1 MKLPVVVFVVL
12 VHAVLVLCLGLNSCS
27 PGESHDQA
35 AAEHAGAETKPISG
49 PAKPQGQLSPET
61 NPALATTEVFSP
73 RYFQNGTLS
82 VTPGLK
88 NRLKDCRTGV
98 LIDITNRRL
107 LWNKS
112 GNQTVPLASLTK
124 MMTALMLVER
134 QRSDPG
140 LSLDQKVR
148 VTKEAEAVGGSQ
160 VYLDHRESLTVDEI
174 LKCIMIFSANDA
186 AYLAGQVLGNGSVD
200 TFVRLM
206 NQRSDELGLQKMR
219 FLNPHGLPE
228 RGQDGENRGTALEVA
243 YLAEQLL
250 KYPEVV
256 RWSSTR
262 LSYLREK
269 TGKPFQLLN
278 RNQLVEKVPGVN
290 GMKTGYTQKAGF
302 CIATTCQRD
311 GRTLVAVVTGC
322 PSSKR
327 RNALVRELLDWGYRP
342 TNQT

>member
-1 MKLPVVVFVVL
+1 MKLQVVVFVVL
-12 VHAVLVLCLGLNSCS
+12 VHVVLVLCLGLNSCS
-27 PGESHDQA
+27 RGEKAEQV
-35 AAEHAGAETKPISG
+35 AAESAGAEAKPASG
-49 PAKPQGQLSPET
+49 PPSSREQLPDAAH
-61 NPALATTEVFSP
+61 PALATTEVFSA
-73 RYFQNGTLS
+73 RYFRNGTLP

-88 NRLKDCRTGV
+88 NRLNDCRTGV
-98 LIDITNRRL
+98 LIDVTNRRL

-112 GNQTVPLASLTK
+112 GNQAVPLASLTK
-124 MMTALMLVER
+124 MMTALLLVER
-134 QRSDPG
+134 ERSDPG
-140 LSLDQKVR
+140 LSLEQKVR

-186 AYLAGQVLGNGSVD
+186 AYLAGQMLGNGSVD

-206 NQRSDELGLQKMR
+206 NQRSAELGLQKMR

-228 RGQDGENRGTALEVA
+228 RGHDGENRGTALEVA
-243 YLAEQLL
+243 FLAEQLL

-278 RNQLVEKVPGVN
+278 RNQMVEKVPGVN

-327 RNALVRELLDWGYRP
+327 RNALVRDLLDWGYRAAS
-342 TNQT
+342 QT